1 MTKKLTSASSIVK
14 KHNHDDL
21 YYGKSALDARFTAI
35 NGSQKELRSYAS
47 TFDWLTVDFMQADRR
62 AFMPREQVTV
72 ERSLR

>member
-1 MTKKLTSASSIVK
+1 MAKKLTSASSIVK

-21 YYGKSALDARFTAI
+21 YYGKAALDSRFTAI
-35 NGSQKELRSYAS
+35 TGSDRQLRSWAS
-47 TFDWLTVDFMQADRR
+47 TFDWLTVDFMQSDRR